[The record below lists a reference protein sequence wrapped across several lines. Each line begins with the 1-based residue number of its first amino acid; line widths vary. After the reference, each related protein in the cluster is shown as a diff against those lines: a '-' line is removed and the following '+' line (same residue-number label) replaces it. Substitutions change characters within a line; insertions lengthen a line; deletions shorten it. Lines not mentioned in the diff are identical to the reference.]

1 MQSHRHALKVLHEH
15 EGHFSIYL
23 PEAALEKVQPK
34 RKNWPAVKAAYES
47 LEIEVYVHS
56 LYQMEGLKSE
66 MLLLKKKKESGE
78 RGWGG

>member
-1 MQSHRHALKVLHEH
+1 MQSLWHALKVLHED

-47 LEIEVYVHS
+47 LEIEVYVQS
-56 LYQMEGLKSE
+56 LSDGMVTE
-66 MLLLKKKKESGE
+66 
-78 RGWGG
+78 